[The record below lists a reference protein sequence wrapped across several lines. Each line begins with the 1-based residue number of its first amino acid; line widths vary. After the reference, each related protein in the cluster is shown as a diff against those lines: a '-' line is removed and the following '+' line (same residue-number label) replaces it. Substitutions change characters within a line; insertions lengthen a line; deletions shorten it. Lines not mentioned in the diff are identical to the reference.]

1 MGTFFSSRNLEKSMI
16 KAVYGNNTD
25 FLKFLIQK
33 GADVNSQSNNKI
45 KSEILDI
52 SILSGKK
59 NTPLIFASFYGN
71 YEVAEVLIDN
81 KADVNI
87 RNIDGKDALMI
98 AISGKKKD
106 ICRLLLNSRS
116 NLSNIDRYGETI
128 FHKFAFEPNYEI
140 CELAFS
146 KIHYK
151 KSEKLL
157 NKRNNTGILA
167 LIVLASKGNEK
178 MCILYVRNGA
188 NPFLING
195 SGKSGY
201 YFARE
206 FGFAKKLVD
215 AHNEFN
221 GMRKK

>member
-81 KADVNI
+81 KA
-87 RNIDGKDALMI
+87 
-98 AISGKKKD
+98 
-106 ICRLLLNSRS
+106 
-116 NLSNIDRYGETI
+116 
-128 FHKFAFEPNYEI
+128 
-140 CELAFS
+140 
-146 KIHYK
+146 
-151 KSEKLL
+151 
-157 NKRNNTGILA
+157 GILA